1 MLVIPWAFLL
11 ICVVPKRQ
19 LHLLQLAQLLCLNVL
34 GSVPPSGAFVGS
46 LCAGPLMQWMGRRRT
61 LMLSSPLW
69 VLGWCLVA
77 LAQTYEM
84 MLFARI
90 LTGFCVGLV
99 TPSAAVYVSSN
110 VTDIYSV
117 TVWYFISWCGYDIW
131 NEIYMKVT
139 HKLIFL
145 LVYLRPLC

>member
-1 MLVIPWAFLL
+1 
-11 ICVVPKRQ
+11 
-19 LHLLQLAQLLCLNVL
+19 
-34 GSVPPSGAFVGS
+34 VGS
-46 LCAGPLMQWMGRRRT
+46 LCAGPLMQLLGRRRT

-77 LAQTYEM
+77 LGQTYEM

-110 VTDIYSV
+110 VADIYSV
-117 TVWYFISWCGYDIW
+117 TVYVINWCDYDVS
-131 NEIYMKVT
+131 NVIYY
-139 HKLIFL
+139 I
-145 LVYLRPLC
+145 